1 MDLTPE
7 FFKSCQSET
16 AKARHLV
23 LPYILGN
30 VIDIGAGGHPVVE
43 RAIQIELPE
52 GNHEGGYQ
60 WYHSG
65 EEPKGFGRWHSG
77 ALNLPFREDVVDTV
91 FSSHLLEDFEDWEPA
106 LWEWLR
112 VLKEGGHLIIL
123 MPEET
128 RWNAAVA
135 AGQPPNC
142 QHRHLWR
149 GPHDL
154 AQATSHLANLKV
166 IEERLTDLYPGDY
179 GVIFVAKKLNIFQ
192 PNA

>member
-7 FFKSCQSET
+7 FFKSCTSET

-23 LPYILGN
+23 LPYIIGN

-43 RAIQIELPE
+43 RAIQVELPL

-65 EEPKGFGRWHSG
+65 EEPKGMGRWHSG
-77 ALNLPFREDVVDTV
+77 ALDLPFKDESVDTV
-91 FSSHLLEDFEDWEPA
+91 FSSHLLEDFADWGPP
-106 LWEWLR
+106 LLEWSR
-112 VLKEGGHLIIL
+112 VLKIGGHLVIL

-142 QHRHLWR
+142 QHRHLWH

-154 AQATSHLANLKV
+154 AQATRLIANFKV

-179 GVIFVAKKLNIFQ
+179 GVIFVAQKLHVFDSG
-192 PNA
+192 A